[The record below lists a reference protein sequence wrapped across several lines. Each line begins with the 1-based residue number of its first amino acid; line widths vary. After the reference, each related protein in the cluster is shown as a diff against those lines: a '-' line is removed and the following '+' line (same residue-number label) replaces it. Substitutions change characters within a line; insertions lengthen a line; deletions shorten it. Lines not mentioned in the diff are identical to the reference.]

1 MVLTSVAELI
11 QQAQNSSNEELLT
24 FCKSLGEIL
33 PEIQIRVGLED
44 SGDPQKVA
52 FQCRRAATEVVAACK
67 ERSFNAIRLAGYV
80 EQGTKDWI
88 EHEVALVKLENS
100 WLIIDLTA
108 AQFPRFREKSIVII
122 LCEPDW
128 ANLEGAL
135 QDSYSWWVPN
145 SKT

>member
-33 PEIQIRVGLED
+33 GEIQIRVGLED

-67 ERSFNAIRLAGYV
+67 ELSFDAIRLAGDI
-80 EQGTKDWI
+80 EQGTKDGI
-88 EHEVALVKLENS
+88 EHEVALVKLANS
-100 WLIIDLTA
+100 WLTIDLTA
-108 AQFPRFREKSIVII
+108 AQFPKFRGKAIVII

-128 ANLEGAL
+128 DKLEAAL